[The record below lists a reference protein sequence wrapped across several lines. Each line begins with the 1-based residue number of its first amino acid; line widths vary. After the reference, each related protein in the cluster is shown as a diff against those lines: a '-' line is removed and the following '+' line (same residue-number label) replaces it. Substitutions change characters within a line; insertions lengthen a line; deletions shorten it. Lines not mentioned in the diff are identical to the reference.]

1 MPALLLAAVVA
12 LAEPAASL
20 GDFVLRYDPPRQ
32 AASMPVHARMVELDL
47 LSRVPE
53 LQVLDRILV
62 LPAPITVRAAEC
74 AGDGTIYT
82 PGTREIEICYALLQ
96 VLWSRGELLAREA
109 AADDVDSFAQ
119 RYVWANLRFILA
131 HEVGH
136 ALIEELDLPVT
147 GRIED
152 AVDQFASL
160 LMQQVV
166 EAGETRDD
174 VAWNLRMVATDLLT
188 GSQGQYP
195 LEAYADAHALGE
207 QRYFNLQCLL
217 YGSDQ
222 ARFADLVEGGDLPA
236 DRARTC
242 PRETRRVAQAW
253 WRLLRPYMDPA
264 AVPMRSA
271 QPQ

>member
-1 MPALLLAAVVA
+1 
-12 LAEPAASL
+12 
-20 GDFVLRYDPPRQ
+20 
-32 AASMPVHARMVELDL
+32 
-47 LSRVPE
+47 
-53 LQVLDRILV
+53 
-62 LPAPITVRAAEC
+62 
-74 AGDGTIYT
+74 
-82 PGTREIEICYALLQ
+82 
-96 VLWSRGELLAREA
+96 
-109 AADDVDSFAQ
+109 
-119 RYVWANLRFILA
+119 
-131 HEVGH
+131 
-136 ALIEELDLPVT
+136 
-147 GRIED
+147 
-152 AVDQFASL
+152 
-160 LMQQVV
+160 MQQVV